1 MSLRTFDKIVASV
14 FDAVLDEQ
22 VAPSALQAVA
32 GYVGAAGAAYLL
44 VNKLPSQVSAVH
56 RWGCATG
63 GIPEYLT
70 HYSKIDPFR
79 PLQEKLASGSLGR
92 LTERLPQS
100 VLRRDEWYN
109 DYLLKGGV
117 CDILGTKLHESPS
130 HMAIIGLYCAVGD
143 VNPDPWDLGAVR
155 ALLPSLCNAASLH
168 LGLIDM
174 GYRSAI
180 MRGRLDHDAAG
191 VMFTDKDGR
200 VIETNQAAERILR
213 LADGLTIRN
222 GLICARR
229 SFETAKLTELIA
241 HATAA
246 TGSHPSAGCLL
257 IGRDGGRPAYIVRI
271 APVTAGLGGYDL
283 PMVMVLVSAPDDH
296 RVSESEL
303 AELYGLSP
311 AECRLAIAV
320 AFGKRLTEL
329 AGEFGVQITTL
340 RTQLSS
346 ILKKCEVERQSD
358 LVRLISNIPVVR
370 LTPTETELV

>member
-1 MSLRTFDKIVASV
+1 MSLTAFDKTVASI
-14 FDAVLDEQ
+14 FDAVLDERA
-22 VAPSALQAVA
+22 APSALQAVA
-32 GYVGAAGAAYLL
+32 GHVGAAGAAYLL
-44 VNKLPSQVSAVH
+44 VNKLTSQVSAVH

-79 PLQEKLASGSLGR
+79 IIQEKAPSGILARVS
-92 LTERLPQS
+92 ERLPQS
-100 VLRRDEWYN
+100 VLRHDEWYN
-109 DYLLKGGV
+109 DCVLKSGV

-130 HMAIIGLYCAVGD
+130 HIAIVGLYRAVGD

-155 ALLPSLCNAASLH
+155 ALMPSLCNAASLH

-180 MRGRLDHDAAG
+180 MRGSLDQVSAG

-283 PMVMVLVSAPDDH
+283 PMAMVLVSAPDDH

-311 AECRLAIAV
+311 AECRLAMAV
-320 AFGKRLTEL
+320 AFGKRLNDL
-329 AGEFGVQITTL
+329 ATEFGLQITTL

-370 LTPTETELV
+370 LTPSETELV

>member
-1 MSLRTFDKIVASV
+1 MSLSTFDKTVASV

-44 VNKLPSQVSAVH
+44 VNKLTSQVSAVH

-63 GIPEYLT
+63 SIPEYLT

-100 VLRRDEWYN
+100 VLRRDGWYN

-311 AECRLAIAV
+311 AECRLAMAV
-320 AFGKRLTEL
+320 AFGKRLNDL
-329 AGEFGVQITTL
+329 AGEFGLQITTL

-370 LTPTETELV
+370 LTPSETELV

>member
-1 MSLRTFDKIVASV
+1 MSLSTFDKIVASV

-44 VNKLPSQVSAVH
+44 VNKHTSQVSAVH
-56 RWGCATG
+56 RWGCSTG
-63 GIPEYLT
+63 SIPEYLT

-79 PLQEKLASGSLGR
+79 IIQEKAPSGILAR
-92 LTERLPQS
+92 VTERLPQS
-100 VLRRDEWYN
+100 VLRHDEWYN
-109 DYLLKGGV
+109 DCVLKSGI

-155 ALLPSLCNAASLH
+155 ALMPSLCNAASLH

-180 MRGRLDHDAAG
+180 MRDRLDHDAAG
-191 VMFTDKDGR
+191 VMFTNKNGR

-222 GLICARR
+222 GQICARR
-229 SFETAKLTELIA
+229 SFETAKLAEFIA
-241 HATAA
+241 KAA
-246 TGSHPSAGCLL
+246 KGSHPSAGCLL

-283 PMVMVLVSAPDDH
+283 PMAMVLVSAPDEN

-311 AECRLAIAV
+311 AECRLAMAV
-320 AFGKRLTEL
+320 AFGKRLNDL
-329 AGEFGVQITTL
+329 ATEFGLQITTL

-370 LTPTETELV
+370 LTPSETDLA

>member
-1 MSLRTFDKIVASV
+1 MSLSTFDKTVASI
-14 FDAVLDEQ
+14 FDAVLDER

-32 GYVGAAGAAYLL
+32 GYTGSAGAAYLL
-44 VNKLPSQVSAVH
+44 VNKLTSQVSALH
-56 RWGCATG
+56 RWGCSTG
-63 GIPEYLT
+63 SIPEYLT

-79 PLQEKLASGSLGR
+79 VIQEKAPSGVLAR
-92 LTERLPQS
+92 VTERLPQS
-100 VLRRDEWYN
+100 VLRNDEWYN
-109 DYLLKGGV
+109 DCVLKSGV
-117 CDILGTKLHESPS
+117 CDILGTKLHESRS
-130 HMAIIGLYCAVGD
+130 HMAIVGLYRAVGD

-155 ALLPSLCNAASLH
+155 ALMPSLCNAASLH

-222 GLICARR
+222 GQICARR
-229 SFETAKLTELIA
+229 SFETAKLAEFIA
-241 HATAA
+241 KAA
-246 TGSHPSAGCLL
+246 NSSHPSAGCLL

-283 PMVMVLVSAPDDH
+283 PMAMVLVSAPDEN
-296 RVSESEL
+296 RVSASEL
-303 AELYGLSP
+303 SELYGLSP
-311 AECRLAIAV
+311 AECRLAMAV
-320 AFGKRLTEL
+320 AFGKRLNDL
-329 AGEFGVQITTL
+329 ATEFGLQITTL

-370 LTPTETELV
+370 LTPSETELV